1 MRFRHS
7 CSLLAGTLAVT
18 SLTLAGGAAS
28 AASATTRAATVQ
40 RIGVPDHATL
50 TIHGRGY
57 GHGHGMSQWGAQG
70 AAKKGLSATKIVRFY
85 YPHTKAGHAGGK
97 VRVLIMRRHRRQHH
111 GGEPLGPARPRPQ
124 ERDGRRPCPR
134 RARRATPP
142 SGGCP
147 PGKGGRTKV
156 SYRNQGWHLWSKLSG
171 DGEFT
176 RGRADHARDRL
187 GQGHLPR
194 LPPVPHAEPS
204 REPVSRRAR
213 RVTVNKTSLEAYVQ
227 GVIPREAFPSWR
239 QAALR
244 AQAIA
249 ARSYAA
255 FEEADS
261 TNPVYQLCD
270 TTSCQVYG
278 GKTAEVASTN
288 KATAKTKG
296 QVRTYHGKPAF
307 TQFSA
312 SNGGWLAAGSQPY
325 LVAKKDPY
333 DGVKDNPNHTWTVHR
348 TAGEVEKAFPALGN
362 LQKINV
368 LQRDGNGKWNGRIE
382 SMKLVG
388 SKGSTTVSGD
398 TFRSNLGLLSTWF
411 DISVAG

>member
-1 MRFRHS
+1 M
-7 CSLLAGTLAVT
+7 
-18 SLTLAGGAAS
+18 
-28 AASATTRAATVQ
+28 
-40 RIGVPDHATL
+40 
-50 TIHGRGY
+50 
-57 GHGHGMSQWGAQG
+57 
-70 AAKKGLSATKIVRFY
+70 
-85 YPHTKAGHAGGK
+85 
-97 VRVLIMRRHRRQHH
+97 
-111 GGEPLGPARPRPQ
+111 
-124 ERDGRRPCPR
+124 
-134 RARRATPP
+134 
-142 SGGCP
+142 
-147 PGKGGRTKV
+147 
-156 SYRNQGWHLWSKLSG
+156 
-171 DGEFT
+171 
-176 RGRADHARDRL
+176 
-187 GQGHLPR
+187 
-194 LPPVPHAEPS
+194 
-204 REPVSRRAR
+204 
-213 RVTVNKTSLEAYVQ
+213 Q

-398 TFRSNLGLLSTWF
+398 TFRSNLGLLLHLVRHLRRRLSERALRNR
-411 DISVAG
+411 SSGG